1 MDKLI
6 KAVRK
11 NISSDSSCADQ
22 TLRDVSSHGADGGF
36 SGFTYYADTVP
47 FAMLYI
53 EEIREC
59 LIDEARDLGFKS
71 AASMVAGFRCL
82 ESYELSDDDINRVIW
97 SPSAAFIDHEE
108 DVTTLV
114 LNALAW
120 YALEKV
126 ANLFTQKEEE
136 VA

>member
-6 KAVRK
+6 KAVRE
-11 NISSDSSCADQ
+11 NLSSDSSCADQ
-22 TLRDVSSHGADGGF
+22 TLRDVSEHGADGGF

-47 FAMLYI
+47 FAMLHI
-53 EEIREC
+53 DEIREC
-59 LIDEARDLGFKS
+59 LIDEASEFGLRS
-71 AASMVAGFRCL
+71 AASMVAGFSCL
-82 ESYELSDDDINRVIW
+82 ENQGLSDDDINRVLW
-97 SPSAAFIDHEE
+97 SPSAAFIDHKD

-126 ANLFTQKEEE
+126 ANLFILKEEE